1 MAQINLKIN
10 NKAIS
15 NYYYIIATFYH
26 SILGMMVIQLKLF
39 IYYVRQIVSRAQN
52 EIAFLIH
59 F

>member
-1 MAQINLKIN
+1 MAQIND
-10 NKAIS
+10 KAIS
-15 NYYYIIATFYH
+15 NYYYIVATFFH
-26 SILGMMVIQLKLF
+26 SILGMMVIF